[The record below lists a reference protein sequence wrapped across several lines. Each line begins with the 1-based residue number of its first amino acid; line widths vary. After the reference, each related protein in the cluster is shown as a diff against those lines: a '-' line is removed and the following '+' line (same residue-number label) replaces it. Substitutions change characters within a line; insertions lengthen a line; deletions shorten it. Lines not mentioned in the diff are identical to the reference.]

1 MAKGNQKI
9 NRTIAK
15 VVVDGKIAQ
24 DLPVMFFNGRM
35 IPLFTVIHPDKCIIC
50 GSSLKI
56 NAHYDRYI
64 ISSYGIILVPTT
76 GISTP
81 LNFSQFNNLIFQK

>member
-24 DLPVMFFNGRM
+24 DLPVIFFNGRM
-35 IPLFTVIHPDKCIIC
+35 VPLFTVIHPDRCIIC

-56 NAHYDRYI
+56 NEYYDTI
-64 ISSYGIILVPTT
+64 NTFATITFVI
-76 GISTP
+76 
-81 LNFSQFNNLIFQK
+81 